1 MKVFNKFAA
10 QGEVHIRKID
20 KLPDGLTA
28 YKAENGKYVI
38 GHSETGHSHDLLTM
52 DRAQVFQS
60 TKAPEGMTILYAILD
75 APNELVH
82 NREFY
87 THETISFEP
96 GIYEFRLGREF
107 DHYEALAR
115 KQAD

>member
-1 MKVFNKFAA
+1 MKFFSKTAA
-10 QGEVHIRKID
+10 QGEIGIRKID
-20 KLPDGLTA
+20 KLPDGLVP

-52 DRAQVFQS
+52 ERTKVFQDAN
-60 TKAPEGMTILYAILD
+60 APAGMTILFAILD
-75 APNELVH
+75 APNELIH
-82 NREFY
+82 NREFD
-87 THETISFEP
+87 THETISFQP
-96 GIYEFRLGREF
+96 GIYEFRSGREF